1 MHYHL
6 IGICGTAMAALAG
19 MLQARGHRVTG
30 SDENV
35 YPPMS
40 TMLASLGIDIMRGYR
55 SENLEPAPDCVIV
68 GNAIPRGN
76 AEVEA
81 MLNRKLLYRSQAEVV
96 KEEFIRGRRSLVVAG
111 THGKTTTTSIAA
123 WLLDQGGLD
132 PTFLIGGVAQNF
144 GVSFRVTNSDY
155 FIIEGDEYDTAY
167 FDKGPKFMHYLPE
180 IAIVT
185 NIEFDHADIYN
196 DLAAVK
202 LAFRRFMNL
211 VPSDGRLIAGWDSP
225 NVREVVASLGQRLF
239 TQLETFGSSEDAK
252 WRICKVGFSGE
263 LSSFTV
269 MREDREW
276 GKFQTPLIG
285 DFNLL
290 NCLAV
295 IIAADTWGID
305 HDAIAEA
312 LHSFKNVRRRLEVRG
327 EEGGVTV
334 IDDFAHHPTAVR
346 ETLRG
351 LRNRYQARRLIAVFE
366 PRSWSSRLAVFQDDY
381 ANAFTA
387 ADYVVIASVFDSQ
400 KVSEKGKSLDT
411 RKLIEDI
418 SQHDK
423 PAIALPGAD
432 EIIAHLLPQLREG
445 DVVAIMSNGGF
456 GGIHE
461 RLLKAL
467 NSRNT

>member
-19 MLQARGHRVTG
+19 MLQARGHKVTG

-40 TMLASLGIDIMRGYR
+40 TMLASLGISVMQGYKAGH
-55 SENLEPAPDCVIV
+55 LEPQPDCIIV

-76 AEVEA
+76 TEVEA
-81 MLNRKLLYRSQAEVV
+81 TLNQKLLYRSQAEVV
-96 KEEFIRGRRSLVVAG
+96 KEEFIRGRRSLIVAG

-123 WLLDQGGLD
+123 WVLDQGGLD

-144 GVSFRVTNSDY
+144 GVSFRVTDSDY

-180 IAIVT
+180 IAIV
-185 NIEFDHADIYN
+185 NNVEFDHADIYN

-211 VPSDGRLIAGWDSP
+211 VPGNGKLIVGWDSAH
-225 NVREVVASLGQRLF
+225 VRDIVTSMGSRLF
-239 TQLETFGSSEDAK
+239 TKLETFGTSEDAK
-252 WRICKVGFSGE
+252 WRLSEMDFSGE
-263 LSSFTV
+263 LSKFTV
-269 MREDREW
+269 SCEGKPW
-276 GKFQTPLIG
+276 GKFETPLLG

-295 IIAADTWGID
+295 IVAADTWGVSREV
-305 HDAIAEA
+305 IAGA
-312 LHSFKNVRRRLEVRG
+312 LHSFKNVRRRAEIRG
-327 EEGGVTV
+327 QEGGVIV

-351 LRNRYQARRLIAVFE
+351 LRNRYQKRRLIAVFE

-381 ANAFTA
+381 ANAFAA
-387 ADYVVIASVFDSQ
+387 ADYVVIANVFDSQ

-411 RKLIEDI
+411 GKLIADV
-418 SQHDK
+418 SQDGK
-423 PAIALPGAD
+423 PAIALPDCDA
-432 EIIAHLLPQLREG
+432 IIEHLLPQLQQG

-456 GGIHE
+456 GGIHDK
-461 RLLKAL
+461 LLEAL
-467 NSRNT
+467 RKK

>member
-40 TMLASLGIDIMRGYR
+40 TMLASLGISVMPGYR
-55 SENLEPAPDCVIV
+55 AEHLEPAPDCVIV

-76 AEVEA
+76 AEVETT
-81 MLNRKLLYRSQAEVV
+81 LNRKLLYRSQAEVV

-123 WLLDQGGLD
+123 WLMDRGGLD

-180 IAIVT
+180 IGIVN
-185 NIEFDHADIYN
+185 NIEFDHADIYP

-211 VPSDGRLIAGWDSP
+211 IPANGRLIAGWDTAS
-225 NVREVVASLGQRLF
+225 VREVVASMGSRLLA
-239 TQLETFGSSEDAK
+239 QLETFGIREDAK
-252 WRICKVGFSGE
+252 WQLRDTNYVGDM
-263 LSSFTV
+263 SSFTV
-269 MREDREW
+269 FREGKEW
-276 GKFQTPLIG
+276 GQFQTPLIG
-285 DFNLL
+285 EFNLL

-295 IIAADTWGID
+295 IIAAEAWGVERNS
-305 HDAIAEA
+305 IAESLA
-312 LHSFKNVRRRLEVRG
+312 SFKNVRRRAEIRG
-327 EEGGVTV
+327 QERGVTV

-346 ETLRG
+346 ETLRA
-351 LRNRYQARRLIAVFE
+351 LRNKYPKQRLIAVFE
-366 PRSWSSRLAVFQDDY
+366 PRSWSSRLAVFQDEY
-381 ANAFTA
+381 AQAFEP
-387 ADYVVIASVFDSQ
+387 ADYVLIANVFDSR
-400 KVSEKGKSLDT
+400 KVTEKGRALDT
-411 RKLIEDI
+411 DQLIADI
-418 SQHDK
+418 SKLDK
-423 PAIALPGAD
+423 PAFALPGAD
-432 EIIAHLLPQLREG
+432 EIVEQLIPELSDG

-456 GGIHE
+456 GNIHE
-461 RLLKAL
+461 KLLGAL
-467 NSRNT
+467 RIM

>member
-1 MHYHL
+1 
-6 IGICGTAMAALAG
+6 MAALAG
-19 MLQARGHRVTG
+19 MLQARGHHVTG

-40 TMLASLGIDIMRGYR
+40 TMLASLGISVMQGYR
-55 SENLEPAPDCVIV
+55 AQHLEPVPDCVIV

-76 AEVEA
+76 AEVEEA
-81 MLNRKLLYRSQAEVV
+81 LNRQLLYRSQAEVV
-96 KEEFIRGRRSLVVAG
+96 KDEFIRGRRSLVIAG

-123 WLLDQGGLD
+123 WVMDQGGLD

-180 IAIVT
+180 IAVVN

-202 LAFRRFMNL
+202 LAFRRLMNL
-211 VPSDGRLIAGWDSP
+211 VPGNGKLIVGWDSQ
-225 NVREVVASLGQRLF
+225 NVRDVVASMGEKLF
-239 TQLETFGSSEDAK
+239 TQLETFGTSEDAR
-252 WRICKVGFSGE
+252 WRVSETDFSGE
-263 LSSFTV
+263 TSNFTIA
-269 MREDREW
+269 REGKEW
-276 GKFQTPLIG
+276 GKFQTSLIG

-295 IIAADTWGID
+295 IIAADAWGIGRD
-305 HDAIAEA
+305 EIAGA
-312 LHSFKNVRRRLEVRG
+312 LSTFKNVRRRVEVRG
-327 EEGGVTV
+327 QESGVTV

-351 LRNRYQARRLIAVFE
+351 LRNRYGDRRLIAVFE
-366 PRSWSSRLAVFQDDY
+366 PRSWSSRLAVFQEEY
-381 ANAFTA
+381 ANAFA
-387 ADYVVIASVFDSQ
+387 SSDYVVIASVFDSK
-400 KVSEKGKSLDT
+400 KVVEKGESLNT
-411 RKLIEDI
+411 AKLIEDI
-418 SQHDK
+418 SQQNK
-423 PAIALPGAD
+423 PAFVLPDAD
-432 EIIAHLLPQLREG
+432 AIIGHLMPQLREG

-461 RLLKAL
+461 KLLERLKTET
-467 NSRNT
+467 SGQ